1 MQKEMNI
8 AFITPSLKFGGR
20 ERVLSKLINFFSQQ
34 EDTNVHVILYAKK
47 REINFEIDPKTII
60 HTPEFSAN
68 CNEKFYALKSL
79 RYIRK
84 TVKCNKIDTIVSFEE
99 KWNRF
104 ALLAVAGLKLRRI
117 ISNRNNPYRDYG
129 FIDRKLAQWLYP
141 KVDVLIA
148 QTNIAK
154 EVYEKK
160 YKLKRCVVI
169 GNPIDK
175 LNVDFSKIVRENIIV
190 CVSRLMKSKNH
201 DRLINNFSET
211 QNENW
216 KLVLVGGDHG
226 NDNIS
231 QKLKEQIKSLNL
243 EDKVVLVGASKEVN
257 EYLLKSKIFAF
268 TSEREGFPNVVG
280 EAMAAQLPVVSYDC
294 VAGPR
299 DMIDDGIN
307 GYLVPVYDDKLFVE
321 KLNHL
326 MTNEEERKIMGEK
339 ASEKIGLFDSEKI
352 CNKFYNII
360 VK

>member
-1 MQKEMNI
+1 M
-8 AFITPSLKFGGR
+8 
-20 ERVLSKLINFFSQQ
+20 
-34 EDTNVHVILYAKK
+34 
-47 REINFEIDPKTII
+47 
-60 HTPEFSAN
+60 
-68 CNEKFYALKSL
+68 
-79 RYIRK
+79 
-84 TVKCNKIDTIVSFEE
+84 
-99 KWNRF
+99 
-104 ALLAVAGLKLRRI
+104 
-117 ISNRNNPYRDYG
+117 
-129 FIDRKLAQWLYP
+129 
-141 KVDVLIA
+141 
-148 QTNIAK
+148 
-154 EVYEKK
+154 
-160 YKLKRCVVI
+160 VI

-339 ASEKIGLFDSEKI
+339 AGEKIGQFDSEKI

>member
-1 MQKEMNI
+1 MNI
-8 AFITPSLKFGGR
+8 AFITPSLRFGGR
-20 ERVLSKLINFFSQQ
+20 ERVLSKLINFFSQK
-34 EDTNVHVILYAKK
+34 ENMNVHIILYAKK
-47 REINFEIDPKTII
+47 REINFEIDPKAII
-60 HTPEFSAN
+60 HIPEFSAD
-68 CNEKFYALKSL
+68 CNEKLYALKSL
-79 RYIRK
+79 RFIRK
-84 TVKCNKIDTIVSFEE
+84 TVKAHNIDTIVSFEE

-104 ALLAVAGLKLRRI
+104 ALLAVAGLKLRRV

-141 KVDVLIA
+141 KVDALIA

-154 EVYEKK
+154 EVYEKR
-160 YKLKRCVVI
+160 YRLKKCVVI

-175 LNVDFSKIVRENIIV
+175 LDVDFSKVKRENIII

-201 DRLINNFSET
+201 DRLVKIFSET

-226 NDNIS
+226 NQNIS
-231 QKLKEQIKSLNL
+231 QKLKDLIKSLNL
-243 EDKVVLVGASKEVN
+243 EDKVLLVGASNNVN

-268 TSEREGFPNVVG
+268 TSEMEGFPNVVG

-294 VAGPR
+294 IAGPR

-307 GYLVPVYDDKLFVE
+307 GYLVPVYDDKLFIE

-326 MTNEEERKIMGEK
+326 MTNEEERKVMGEK
-339 ASEKIGLFDSEKI
+339 ASEKISKFDSETI
-352 CNKFYNII
+352 CYKFYNVI

>member
-1 MQKEMNI
+1 MNI
-8 AFITPSLKFGGR
+8 AFITPSLRFGGR
-20 ERVLSKLINFFSQQ
+20 ERVLSKLINFFSQK
-34 EDTNVHVILYAKK
+34 EDINVHVILYAKK
-47 REINFEIDPKTII
+47 REINFEIDQKAII
-60 HTPEFSAN
+60 HTPEFSAD
-68 CNEKFYALKSL
+68 CNEKLYALKSL
-79 RYIRK
+79 HFIRK
-84 TVKCNKIDTIVSFEE
+84 KVKENKIDTIVSFEE

-104 ALLAVAGLKLRRI
+104 ALLAVSGLKLKRI

-141 KVDVLIA
+141 KVDALIA

-154 EVYEKK
+154 DVYEKR
-160 YKLKRCVVI
+160 YKLKKCVVI
-169 GNPIDK
+169 GNPIDQ
-175 LNVDFSKIVRENIIV
+175 LDIDFSKVERENIIV

-201 DRLINNFSET
+201 DRLVKIFSET

-226 NDNIS
+226 NQNIS
-231 QKLKEQIKSLNL
+231 QKLKELIKSLKL
-243 EDKVVLVGASKEVN
+243 EDKVILVGSSKNVN

-268 TSEREGFPNVVG
+268 TSEMEGFPNVVG

-321 KLNHL
+321 RLNYL
-326 MTNEEERKIMGEK
+326 MTNDKERKIMGEK
-339 ASEKIGLFDSEKI
+339 ASEKISQFDSETI
-352 CNKFYNII
+352 CKKFYNII
-360 VK
+360 SE